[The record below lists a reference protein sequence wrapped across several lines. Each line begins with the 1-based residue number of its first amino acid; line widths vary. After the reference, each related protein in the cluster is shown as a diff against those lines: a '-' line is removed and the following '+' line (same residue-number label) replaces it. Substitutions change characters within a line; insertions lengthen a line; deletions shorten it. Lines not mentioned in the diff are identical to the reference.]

1 MPQFC
6 GAAQPEGGLLKIAVF
21 HNALDTI
28 GGAERVALT
37 LGRDL
42 PADVITAA
50 CDPEKIRLMG
60 FERMPR
66 SLGALPRNAPWRQTA
81 AFIRFAALKLR
92 EKYDCHIIAGD
103 WAVGA
108 ALRHRP
114 SLWYVHSPARE
125 IWDLK
130 SFTRDRIVPPP
141 ARPAFD
147 LWAAAMRPMYRDCAR
162 RAGRLVCNSR
172 NTQARV
178 RRYFDR
184 EARVIHPPVETSRF
198 RFKESG
204 DFWLSVNRTIQHKR
218 IEMQFDAF
226 RCLPSERLVMVGA
239 YEGASHFGEYRRR
252 MLREAPVNVEVRGAV
267 PMEELAELYARCR
280 GFITASVDE
289 DFGLT
294 AVEAMASGKPVIA
307 PAEGGYLETV
317 VPGET
322 GVLIEGISAEKI
334 AGAVRSLKDT
344 VGRFRMACE
353 ARAGDFGAER
363 FVREMREEIALAAR

>member
-1 MPQFC
+1 MEKP
-6 GAAQPEGGLLKIAVF
+6 LKIAVF

-50 CDPEKIRLMG
+50 YDPDKPRLMG
-60 FERMPR
+60 FDVKVR
-66 SLGALPRNAPWRQTA
+66 SIGALPRNAPWRQTA
-81 AFIRFAALKLR
+81 ALARFASLRLR

-103 WAVGA
+103 WAAGA
-108 ALRHRP
+108 ALRNRP

-130 SFTRDRIVPPP
+130 GFTRDRIVPPP

-147 LWAAAMRPMYRDCAR
+147 LWAAAMRPVFRACAR
-162 RAGRLVCNSR
+162 RTGRLVCNSE
-172 NTQARV
+172 NTRSRIRAYFGRDARV
-178 RRYFDR
+178 
-184 EARVIHPPVETSRF
+184 VHPPVETSRF

-218 IEMQFDAF
+218 LEMQFDAF
-226 RCLPSERLVMVGA
+226 RKMPSERLVMVGA
-239 YEGASHFGEYRRR
+239 YEAADHFGDYRRR
-252 MLREAPVNVEVRGAV
+252 MLGEAPANVEVRGAV
-267 PMEELAELYARCR
+267 PMEELTGLYARCR

-322 GVLIEGISAEKI
+322 GVLIKDISADGI
-334 AGAVRSLKDT
+334 AGAVVSLRDSAE
-344 VGRFRMACE
+344 RFRAACE
-353 ARAGDFGAER
+353 ARARGYGAER
-363 FVREMREEIALAAR
+363 FVREIREEAEAAAR